1 MKTNCI
7 NAIESGIE
15 QFDVV
20 WSLIFY
26 ERICKNFRLIFI
38 SHSSILGI
46 ATGGKTMQDM
56 VRVVVDAMG
65 GDNAPGEIVKG
76 AVEALN
82 AREDIFIY
90 LTGRKPVIE
99 AELSIYT
106 FPKESL

>member
-1 MKTNCI
+1 
-7 NAIESGIE
+7 
-15 QFDVV
+15 
-20 WSLIFY
+20 
-26 ERICKNFRLIFI
+26 
-38 SHSSILGI
+38 
-46 ATGGKTMQDM
+46 MQDM

-99 AELSIYT
+99 AELSKYT
-106 FPKESL
+106 FPKEAGDRAYRRSDRNGRTACHGNSQEKRFFDRKRYEYG